1 MYKSSCPEEF
11 CKKDMVRNLDKFPG
25 KGLSWSFSKRY
36 SQGVTV
42 LLSSVQKCIEIAGLI
57 LTFSNVYGSS

>member
-11 CKKDMVRNLDKFPG
+11 CKKDMVRNLDKVPG

-42 LLSSVQKCIEIAGLI
+42 LLNSVQKCIEIAGLI